1 MELRELR
8 GGGGNAGD
16 LGGICIVPGA
26 EGGVQRVP
34 TKADLFIEQ
43 LNATN
48 AKKVA
53 LLLVLGFVLYHGL
66 LNWNYGELSIC
77 HQSIDPYVSIR
88 CLCLPFPGSDSCQW
102 LLSKG
107 RFKGDNEWQPYG
119 CMMHKYSYT

>member
-1 MELRELR
+1 MELREMR
-8 GGGGNAGD
+8 AAANANSGE
-16 LGGICIVPGA
+16 LGGICIGSSA
-26 EGGVQRVP
+26 ESGVQRMP
-34 TKADLFIEQ
+34 TKADLFMEQ

-66 LNWNYGELSIC
+66 LNWNYGALSILFGL
-77 HQSIDPYVSIR
+77 SEIVKYRLISYF
-88 CLCLPFPGSDSCQW
+88 LGSDSCQW

-119 CMMHKYSYT
+119 CMMHKYTYT

>member
-66 LNWNYGELSIC
+66 LNWNYGKLSIC
-77 HQSIDPYVSIR
+77 HQSIDLYIR
-88 CLCLPFPGSDSCQW
+88 CDVYVLSRKRLLPMAVIEGSLQGRQRVATLW
-102 LLSKG
+102 LH
-107 RFKGDNEWQPYG
+107 DA
-119 CMMHKYSYT
+119 

>member
-77 HQSIDPYVSIR
+77 HQSIDPYIRFDVSV
-88 CLCLPFPGSDSCQW
+88 S
-102 LLSKG
+102 LSQAATPA
-107 RFKGDNEWQPYG
+107 NG
-119 CMMHKYSYT
+119 CYRRVASRATTSGNPMAA

>member
-8 GGGGNAGD
+8 AADGLGSGNAGD
-16 LGGICIVPGA
+16 LGGICIGSAPGA

-66 LNWNYGELSIC
+66 LNWNYGA
-77 HQSIDPYVSIR
+77 
-88 CLCLPFPGSDSCQW
+88 
-102 LLSKG
+102 
-107 RFKGDNEWQPYG
+107 
-119 CMMHKYSYT
+119 